1 MPPGFLPFPPPPA
14 WAHALSS
21 VGVTGTNGKTTT
33 TRWTAA
39 ALATLGSPVL
49 SITTVGVF
57 LDDEPW
63 GTLRSHD
70 EFLALANRARHL
82 GVRFL
87 CIETTSEALGLG
99 FARAWPFTVGVFTN
113 LSRDHLDAHRTVEHY
128 LASKAQLFV
137 HLPESGAAV
146 LNAADSATPLL
157 REVIP
162 NGVSVLPYHASEAEP
177 HCVTSSDVAISWS
190 GTTCRLHVDR
200 EDWIN
205 LSLPAI
211 GEVYVANALA
221 ALSAAH
227 FLGVPWTRG
236 ADALRHAKPIP
247 GRFQLVHREPF
258 VVIDYAHTPDA
269 LEQAIHTARSLC
281 EGCLTVVF
289 GAGGDRDRGK
299 RPAMGQAA
307 RLADRV
313 ILTSDNPRGESPSD
327 IAQQIARGLSE
338 HANVH
343 FEMDRNEAIGMA
355 VSTAHSKDVILVA
368 GKGHEAFQ
376 TVGDTAIPM
385 KDEDIVCRWL
395 GVGSRC
401 NNPVP

>member
-1 MPPGFLPFPPPPA
+1 MPPGFLPFPPKPA

-63 GTLRSHD
+63 GTLHSHD
-70 EFLALANRARHL
+70 EFLALADRARHL

-137 HLPESGAAV
+137 HLPEGGAAV
-146 LNAADSATPLL
+146 LNAADPATHLL

-162 NGVSVLPYHASEAEP
+162 NGVSVLAYHADSTESRP
-177 HCVTSSDVAISWS
+177 HLVTSSNIAVSWS
-190 GTTCRLHVDR
+190 GTTARLHVQDSR
-200 EDWIN
+200 DDWVE

-211 GEVYVANALA
+211 GEVYVANALG

-227 FLGVPWTRG
+227 FLGVPWAQG
-236 ADALRHAKPIP
+236 ADALRHAKPVP
-247 GRFQLVHREPF
+247 GRFQVVHRQPF
-258 VVIDYAHTPDA
+258 VIIDYAHTPDA
-269 LEQAIHTARSLC
+269 LEQAVRTARALC
-281 EGCLTVVF
+281 EGSLTVVF

-299 RPAMGQAA
+299 RPAMGRAA

-313 ILTSDNPRGESPSD
+313 ILTSDNPRSESPSD

-338 HANVH
+338 HSNVH
-343 FEMDRNEAIGMA
+343 FVMDRDEAIGMA
-355 VSTAHSKDVILVA
+355 VSTARREDGILVA

-376 TVGDTAIPM
+376 SVGDATIPM
-385 KDEDIVCRWL
+385 KDEDIVRRWL
-395 GVGSRC
+395 G
-401 NNPVP
+401 